1 MYGGFFTKN
10 IPWLMGI
17 FFILWVFF
25 IILSCIVY
33 FWIGMLSTKA
43 VPIACPSCE
52 KPTRLLGRVDAF
64 MHCKQPLTMAN
75 NLYGKEF
82 DEKYN
87 KRKYRRE
94 RKKEEIHDEQ

>member
-1 MYGGFFTKN
+1 MYGGIFTKN

-17 FFILWVFF
+17 FFTLGVLFS
-25 IILSCIVY
+25 ILSCIVY

-43 VPIACPSCE
+43 VPIVSPSCE
-52 KPTRLLGRVDAF
+52 KQTKMLGRMDAY
-64 MHCKQPLTMAN
+64 MHCKQNITMHKN
-75 NLYGKEF
+75 VEGKEI
-82 DEKYN
+82 DEKYS